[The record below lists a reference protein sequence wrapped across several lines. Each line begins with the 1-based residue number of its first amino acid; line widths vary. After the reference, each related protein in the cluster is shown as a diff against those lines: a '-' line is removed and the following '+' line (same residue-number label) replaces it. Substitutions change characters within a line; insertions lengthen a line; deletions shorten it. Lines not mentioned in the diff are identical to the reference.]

1 MPIINYLQYK
11 GRIKKPAVVA
21 ILEQCQHLLARAPC
35 LFRLVYLP
43 RECNRLADYFAGQ
56 ASAAARKADDNPLVP
71 LHHVALPP
79 FHLVQALGFI
89 IQQGDATQAPAFV
102 LTECPS
108 PTPQEMHALLR
119 RHPHYKWVTMDY
131 IALAVS
137 SSHRLNVGYKPT
149 VNSVG
154 GRFYSVGSAAQRLPR
169 QARLLLFGNSHWEI
183 DISGA
188 HYELMRRQ
196 CRAAEVHLSLL
207 PITQMRSYLTRALRA
222 QIAETDISLLVKTW
236 PLVIINSAT
245 PQEAIEYL
253 RKRIQMEPS
262 HHLVSFAREV
272 FAASRYAMHHPPSW
286 CPSGPERTGRG
297 APFHYFEVLEQQVTW
312 AAYSF
317 LQPRVGFVSAIW
329 LHDGFWVAPRPENDT
344 LEALNTHLCQTFGFD
359 PTEPPLMRCDS
370 LQPKFAQLLSEYASA
385 APVIGSHTHASS
397 QGPLPEVVR
406 IHRKRTFTGAHP
418 TQQEALEQRLAKR
431 IKAQHAK
438 RRRT

>member
-1 MPIINYLQYK
+1 M
-11 GRIKKPAVVA
+11 GKKPAVVA

-43 RECNRLADYFAGQ
+43 RECNRLADYFAVQ
-56 ASAAARKADDNPLVP
+56 ASAAARKADNNPLVP

-89 IQQGDATQAPAFV
+89 IQQGDAMQAPAFV

-119 RHPHYKWVTMDY
+119 RHPHYKWVAMDY

-149 VNSVG
+149 VNSMG
-154 GRFYSVGSAAQRLPR
+154 GRFYSVGNAAQRLPR
-169 QARLLLFGNSHWEI
+169 QVRLLLFGNSHWEI

-222 QIAETDISLLVKTW
+222 QIADTDISLLVKTW

-245 PQEAIEYL
+245 PQEAIEHL
-253 RKRIQMEPS
+253 NKRIQMEPS

-329 LHDGFWVAPRPENDT
+329 LHDGFWVAPRPENGM

-385 APVIGSHTHASS
+385 APVIGSHSHASS